1 MISSEGPTSLST
13 MFVDVDCRHELDDD
27 APPRG
32 KRKVGVR
39 NDCFCFEK
47 KNDDVLEE
55 EEEAVVIVSWCIEEI
70 NNDVLLLV
78 LEECEIEKPCANT
91 AFISVERSN
100 SDILDIIII
109 Y

>member
-32 KRKVGVR
+32 KRKELGKCAV
-39 NDCFCFEK
+39 CFKK
-47 KNDDVLEE
+47 KNDDVL

-70 NNDVLLLV
+70 NNDVLL
-78 LEECEIEKPCANT
+78 EDGEIEKPCANT

-109 Y
+109 IY